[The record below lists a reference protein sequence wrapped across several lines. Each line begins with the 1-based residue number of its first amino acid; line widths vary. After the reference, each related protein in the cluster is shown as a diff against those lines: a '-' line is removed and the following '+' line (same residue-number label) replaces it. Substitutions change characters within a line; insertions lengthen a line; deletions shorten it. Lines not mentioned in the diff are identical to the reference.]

1 MSESRSKIWNSLSA
15 DDNRHWDMV
24 IVGGGITGAG
34 ILREATRQ
42 GLKVLLVE
50 QKDFAWGT
58 SSRSS
63 KMVHGGLRYL
73 AQGDFALT
81 RHSLQ
86 ERERLLNQAP
96 GLVNRM
102 GYYMLLQ
109 KGQFPGRLAMT
120 AVLKL
125 YDFIA
130 GIKDNRYCNKNTV
143 KSIFPGINDSRL
155 TGGCYYT
162 DAVTEDARLVLRVIQ
177 ESKANSDAGQL
188 AVLNYVKAKKLLKDN
203 GRVTGVHLKDME
215 TGKEIRVNSPVV
227 INATGAW
234 ADRLR
239 NEVNSEKRVRPLRGS
254 HLIVPHKRLP
264 VSAVATVMHPQDGRP
279 VFIFPWEGAT
289 VVGTTDLDHADN
301 MDVEASITHEEM
313 DYLLELVNAHFPTAA
328 ISEKDVLATYA
339 GVRPVI
345 SSDKAAKSRSRKP
358 SKERRDHAV
367 WSDDG
372 LITVS
377 GGKLTTFRLIAQDVL
392 KAAQPFLEKTFADF
406 SDDQVFSPVKTNPE
420 KYFAIDA
427 SRAKRLL
434 GRFGDESHALLNAAQ
449 VEEYGLIGDSTYCLA
464 ECRWSIRN
472 ELVVHLDD
480 LLLRRTRLGLL
491 LKEGGAQI
499 FDQLKALF
507 KDELGWDGDRWQS
520 ELDRYRAIWKKHY
533 SLPAKG

>member
-1 MSESRSKIWNSLSA
+1 MGESRSKIWDSLSC
-15 DDNRHWDMV
+15 DNNRHWDV
-24 IVGGGITGAG
+24 IIVGGGITGAG
-34 ILREATRQ
+34 ILREAARQ
-42 GLKVLLVE
+42 GLKALLVE

-73 AQGDFALT
+73 AQGDFKLT

-96 GLVNRM
+96 GLVDRM

-109 KGQFPGRLAMT
+109 KGQFPGRFAMS

-130 GIKDNRYCNKNTV
+130 GVKDNRYCNKNTI
-143 KSIFPGINDSRL
+143 KSIFPGINDTGL

-177 ESKANSDAGQL
+177 ESKNSSAADQL
-188 AVLNYVKAKKLLKDN
+188 AVLNYVKAKKLLKEN
-203 GRVTGVHLKDME
+203 GRVVGVQLRDME
-215 TGKEIRVNSPVV
+215 SGKEVRVNGSVV

-239 NEVNSEKRVRPLRGS
+239 NEVNTEKRVRPLRGS
-254 HLIVPHKRLP
+254 HLVVPHHRLP

-289 VVGTTDLDHADN
+289 VVGTTDLDHSAN
-301 MDVEASITHEEM
+301 MDMEASITYQEL
-313 DYLLELVNAHFPTAA
+313 DYLLELVNAHFPSAA
-328 ISEKDVLATYA
+328 ITVKDVLATYA

-392 KAAQPFLEKTFADF
+392 KAAEPLLGKKLTDFAD
-406 SDDQVFSPVKTNPE
+406 DRVFSPVKTDPE

-427 SRAKRLL
+427 ARAKRLL
-434 GRFGDESHALLNAAQ
+434 GRFGDKSHAVLSDAQ
-449 VEEYGLIGDSTYCLA
+449 VDEHGLIGDSTYCLA
-464 ECRWSIRN
+464 ECRWSLRN

-491 LKEGGAQI
+491 LKEGGVQI

-507 KDELGWDGDRWQS
+507 KDELGWDGERWQS
-520 ELDRYRAIWKKHY
+520 ELDRYRSIWKKHY
-533 SLPAKG
+533 SLPVKS